1 MVAAPIPLD
10 PELTLAALLGLDH
23 FLNHVKHLGVILPIY
38 FICLVLNARHILVH
52 LNAAVEAVVLVALRA
67 E

>member
-23 FLNHVKHLGVILPIY
+23 FPDNFKHRGVVLPIY
-38 FICLVLNARHILVH
+38 FIRLVLNTRHTLVH
-52 LNAAVEAVVLVALRA
+52 LDTAV
-67 E
+67 